1 MNDGNRDLARDDVVQ
16 LLTEVGQVLAGQ
28 GLVATIYV
36 VGGTAMSLTIN
47 SRRTTRDVDTD
58 MRDHREELRAAA
70 AEVAERHGLDPRW
83 LNSAAAMFLSSEPDP
98 DAGEMDLPG
107 LRVLTSSPDHLLA
120 MKMRA
125 YRGRDMDDL
134 EWLFNFLRIENPQQ
148 AADITNRLFDD
159 TAVSW
164 FDPDEAL
171 HVAEDVFRRAERLG
185 RPIGT
190 LRVPDDTY
198 RNSLAVG
205 GAWAQAA
212 RRHDHGPSTSQ
223 SDDIHRQGAANDPI
237 QSPDP

>member
-107 LRVLTSSPDHLLA
+107 LPTSPTACSMTPLWAGSIPMRPCTSLRTSFVARNDLAGRSVLSKSRMTPIGIHWQSEARGPRPHVA
-120 MKMRA
+120 TITGRA
-125 YRGRDMDDL
+125 PHNRTTYIGR
-134 EWLFNFLRIENPQQ
+134 EPRTIRF
-148 AADITNRLFDD
+148 NRL
-159 TAVSW
+159 TRSRPGQARSTIRR
-164 FDPDEAL
+164 PGL
-171 HVAEDVFRRAERLG
+171 VAC
-185 RPIGT
+185 RP
-190 LRVPDDTY
+190 
-198 RNSLAVG
+198 
-205 GAWAQAA
+205 
-212 RRHDHGPSTSQ
+212 
-223 SDDIHRQGAANDPI
+223 
-237 QSPDP
+237 